1 MNNTTNKTV
10 TEDSGSLLDSVTD
23 MLMGS
28 PEMLFLALL
37 IGAIGAILYVKVPE
51 FRFYVLKYLRR
62 HNSEV
67 QALIDEHLTPKMKEV
82 MSAEVEKRLK
92 NDVLK
97 NIVLGE
103 VDHLSKAANKEVK
116 AQVRTLLKNQ

>member
-1 MNNTTNKTV
+1 MNNTTNETL
-10 TEDSGSLLDSVTD
+10 TEDSGLLESVTD
-23 MLMGS
+23 MLMGN
-28 PEMLFLALL
+28 PEILFLTLL
-37 IGAIGAILYVKVPE
+37 IGAIGAILYAKVPK
-51 FRFYVLKYLRR
+51 FRFYVLKYLRL
-62 HNSEV
+62 HSSEV
-67 QALIDEHLTPKMKEV
+67 QALIDEHLTPKMKQV

-103 VDHLSKAANKEVK
+103 VDHLSKAANKEIK